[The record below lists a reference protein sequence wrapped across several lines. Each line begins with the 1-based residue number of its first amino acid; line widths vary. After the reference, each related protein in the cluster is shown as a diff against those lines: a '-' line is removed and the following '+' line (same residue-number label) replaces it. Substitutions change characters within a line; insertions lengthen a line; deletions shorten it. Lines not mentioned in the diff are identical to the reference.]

1 MPRLHRLV
9 GSDSDY
15 VYLNVAFWGVVV
27 GKARS
32 MTKRVKKEKL

>member
-15 VYLNVAFWGVVV
+15 VYLNVALWGVVV

-32 MTKRVKKEKL
+32 MAKRVKKEKL